1 MKTDNRDLIKEVELL
16 IKSHYAVIFIETA
29 EEERARAHLK
39 HLADDM
45 SIGFFEWSVSKGLRR
60 LDREVKGSVYLTA
73 DISNALG
80 HIESSD
86 FPAIYHFTGVTAYFE
101 DKLIVSRFKDAA
113 ATFTHKHGAI
123 IITSLDIDI
132 PSALKPYSAIVSI
145 PQPTKEEYRT
155 LLLGIIRDLEG
166 KIKLNFQLSTDD
178 LNKLLNNL
186 KGLTIME
193 AEKILTKAI
202 VEDGSLAPRDIQ
214 KVIDA
219 KIKVIE
225 REGLLEYYP
234 FEETMQSVADMK
246 GLKGWL
252 AKRKEIIVQPE
263 KALEFGLSFPKG
275 VLLLGVP
282 GCGKSLCAKAVAM
295 EWGLPLLKLDP
306 SNLYNKYIGESEKN
320 FKRAMD
326 TAEKVSPVILW
337 IDEIE
342 KAFSSV
348 SGDQDAGVSTRIFGT
363 FLSWLQDRNG
373 DVFIVAT
380 ANDVEKLPPE
390 FLRKGRFDEIFFV
403 DVPDY
408 ESRSAIFTIHLTKR
422 GKSAGDFD
430 LDELVESTDG
440 FSGSEI
446 EQVIVSGLYTAFSK
460 NINLSTEILLNE
472 ITSTKPLTVTMKD
485 KIDYLRLWARDK
497 AVSAN

>member
-1 MKTDNRDLIKEVELL
+1 MQSLDFINEVELL
-16 IKSHYAVIFIETA
+16 IKSHHAIIFIETA
-29 EEERARAHLK
+29 EEERAHAHLN

-45 SIGFFEWSVSKGLRR
+45 GIGFFVWSVSKGLRR
-60 LDREVKGSVYLTA
+60 LDQEVKGSVYQTA
-73 DISNALG
+73 DIANALG
-80 HIESSD
+80 HVESSD
-86 FPAIYHFTGVTAYFE
+86 FPAIYYFQGISAYFE
-101 DKLIVSRFKDAA
+101 DRLIVSRLKDAA
-113 ATFTHKHGAI
+113 KTYTNKKGAI
-123 IITSLDIDI
+123 IITGLAIDI
-132 PSALKPYSAIVSI
+132 PQILKPYSSLVSI
-145 PQPTKEEYRT
+145 PEPTKEEYQT
-155 LLLGIIRDLEG
+155 LLQRIIRDLDG
-166 KIKLNFQLSTDD
+166 KLNLNFQLNSDE

-193 AEKILTKAI
+193 AEKILTKTI
-202 VEDGSLAPRDIQ
+202 VEDGTLAPGDI
-214 KVIDA
+214 KSVIDA
-219 KIKVIE
+219 KIRVIE

-246 GLKGWL
+246 GLKAWL
-252 AKRKEIIVQPE
+252 AKRKEIVIKPD
-263 KALEFGLSFPKG
+263 KAREFGLSFPKG

-282 GCGKSLCAKAVAM
+282 GCGKSLCAKAVSM

-320 FKRAMD
+320 FKRAMK

-348 SGDQDAGVSTRIFGT
+348 TGDQDAGVSTRIFGT

-403 DVPDY
+403 DVPDN
-408 ESRSAIFTIHLTKR
+408 ESRTAIFSIHLSKR
-422 GKSAGDFD
+422 GKDVHNFE
-430 LDELVESTDG
+430 LDKLVAASEG

-446 EQVIVSGLYTAFSK
+446 EQVIVSGLYTAFSD
-460 NINLSTEILLNE
+460 NLELNTEILLNE
-472 ITSTKPLTVTMKD
+472 ISLTKPLTVTMKD
-485 KIDYLRLWARDK
+485 KIDYLRHWAQNK
-497 AVSAN
+497 TISAN